1 MARIRKRTPQFA
13 SEGIHESIL
22 HKVNVLFYVRNSDI
36 TEDFVKGFNRYC
48 ERREEDD
55 HDLEFLCKDGNVS
68 FYQVEAERCNY
79 LVFTDIYN
87 FSVHPCGSQ

>member
-1 MARIRKRTPQFA
+1 MARIGKRTPQFA
-13 SEGIHESIL
+13 SEGIHEIIL
-22 HKVNVLFYVRNSDI
+22 RNVNIVSFYVRNSDI

-68 FYQVEAERCNY
+68 FYQVEA
-79 LVFTDIYN
+79 DAI
-87 FSVHPCGSQ
+87 S

>member
-13 SEGIHESIL
+13 SEGIHEIIL
-22 HKVNVLFYVRNSDI
+22 HKVKAVSFYVRNSDI
-36 TEDFVKGFNRYC
+36 TEDYVKGFNRYC

-68 FYQVEAERCNY
+68 FYQVEAERRN
-79 LVFTDIYN
+79 
-87 FSVHPCGSQ
+87 